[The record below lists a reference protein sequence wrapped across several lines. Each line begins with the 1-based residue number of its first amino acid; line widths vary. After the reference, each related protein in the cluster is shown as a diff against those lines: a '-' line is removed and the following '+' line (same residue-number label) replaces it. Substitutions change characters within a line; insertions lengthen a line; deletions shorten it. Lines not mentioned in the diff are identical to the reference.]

1 MELISFLLLM
11 NYLNLSVIQK
21 YDIFFT
27 SFLFAI
33 FFFILKPLIL
43 TGEIN
48 SRDFVAFGLIFFVT
62 FGMTLIFANSVSFS
76 RIFSKLNSEN
86 I

>member
-1 MELISFLLLM
+1 M

-27 SFLFAI
+27 TMLFI
-33 FFFILKPLIL
+33 FFFLTLKPLIL

-48 SRDFVAFGLIFFVT
+48 SRDIIAFSLLFFCT
-62 FGMTLIFANSVSFS
+62 YGMTLIFTNSVSFS
-76 RIFSKLNSEN
+76 KIFSKLEKEN

>member
-1 MELISFLLLM
+1 M

-21 YDIFFT
+21 SDVFFT

-33 FFFILKPLIL
+33 FFCILRPLLL
-43 TGEIN
+43 TGEIS
-48 SRDFVAFGLIFFVT
+48 SRDFVAFGLLFFAT
-62 FGMTLIFANSVSFS
+62 YGLTLIFTNYVSFS

-86 I
+86 T

>member
-1 MELISFLLLM
+1 M

-27 SFLFAI
+27 SFLFAL
-33 FFFILKPLIL
+33 FFFLLKPLIL

-48 SRDFVAFGLIFFVT
+48 SRDFIAYGLLFFAAY
-62 FGMTLIFANSVSFS
+62 GLTLIFTNSVIFS
-76 RIFSKLNSEN
+76 RIFSKLQSEN

>member
-1 MELISFLLLM
+1 M

-27 SFLFAI
+27 TILFVLFFLM
-33 FFFILKPLIL
+33 LRPLFL
-43 TGEIN
+43 SGEISSN
-48 SRDFVAFGLIFFVT
+48 NIIALGLIFFVT
-62 FGMTLIFANSVSFS
+62 LGMTFIFTNSVSFN
-76 RIFSKLNSEN
+76 KLYTKLKSEN

>member
-1 MELISFLLLM
+1 M

-27 SFLFAI
+27 T
-33 FFFILKPLIL
+33 ILVVLLMFVLRPLIL

-48 SRDFVAFGLIFFVT
+48 SRDFIAFGLLFFCIM
-62 FGMTLIFANSVSFS
+62 GMTMIFTNSVSFS
-76 RIFSKLNSEN
+76 RIFKKLESEN

>member
-1 MELISFLLLM
+1 M

-27 SFLFAI
+27 TLLFVLFFLM
-33 FFFILKPLIL
+33 LKPLLL

-48 SRDFVAFGLIFFVT
+48 SRDIIAFGLLFYCT
-62 FGMTLIFANSVSFS
+62 YGMTLIFTNSISFS
-76 RIFSKLNSEN
+76 KMFSKLRSEN

>member
-1 MELISFLLLM
+1 M

-27 SFLFAI
+27 TLLFILFFLM
-33 FFFILKPLIL
+33 LKPLIF

-48 SRDFVAFGLIFFVT
+48 SRDIIALGLLFYCT
-62 FGMTLIFANSVSFS
+62 YGMTLIFTNSVSFS
-76 RIFSKLNSEN
+76 KMFSKLQSEN